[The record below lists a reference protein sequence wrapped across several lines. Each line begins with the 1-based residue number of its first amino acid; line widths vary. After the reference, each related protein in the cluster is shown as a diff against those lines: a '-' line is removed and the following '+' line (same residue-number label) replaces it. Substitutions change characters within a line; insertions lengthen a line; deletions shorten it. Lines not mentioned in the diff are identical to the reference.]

1 MAGDRTPRRLAR
13 RIAVALVATGL
24 AACDAP
30 LVPAEEPGYD
40 ATSLSGG
47 RVFRWDLGKT
57 IAIYVDPASQPAGY
71 DIRATVR
78 AGAALW
84 DDVAHYGEY
93 EFAFVDDPEAADVV
107 VRYRQAPAVVDWLGC
122 NPPGSGAGETIFCV
136 EEPEAPVLPL
146 VDGGGGHVKIEV
158 LLDPLWGSDDV
169 LAQRGLTRQQHFQR
183 SAAHELGHV
192 LGIGGHA
199 SSETDLMH
207 GLALAPAVSERDA
220 ATLRWVLRQRADI
233 RL

>member
-1 MAGDRTPRRLAR
+1 MAADRSRVAR
-13 RIAVALVATGL
+13 RIALVLAAAGI

-30 LVPAEEPGYD
+30 LVPGEEPGYD
-40 ATSLSGG
+40 ATSLTGG
-47 RVFRWDLGKT
+47 LVFRWDLGKT
-57 IAIYVDPASQPAGY
+57 IAVYVDTTSQPSGY
-71 DIRATVR
+71 DLRATVR
-78 AGAALW
+78 EGAAFW
-84 DDVAHYGEY
+84 DDVARYGEY
-93 EFAFVDDPEAADVV
+93 AFAFVDEPQAADVI

-146 VDGGGGHVKIEV
+146 LDGGGGRVKIEV
-158 LLDPLWGSDDV
+158 LLDPLWVSEEF
-169 LAQRGLTRQQHFQR
+169 LAQRMLTRQQHFQR

-199 SSETDLMH
+199 SSEMDLMH
-207 GLALAPAVSERDA
+207 GLALAPEVSDRDA
-220 ATLRWVLRQRADI
+220 ATLRWVLRQEADI